1 MDTSTLKEGD
11 PVFIVGS
18 RWKLTNVEKVLKASI
33 RVDGIR
39 FRKISGVQ
47 VKGGD
52 KWHSL
57 YLQPYTDEN
66 RVIFEKDCNQRRI
79 AFYRQKIA
87 EMVQEKNKEIAN
99 ANAFTLTDEQ
109 IVSLY
114 QMIRSFKKAEEG
126 V

>member
-11 PVFIVGS
+11 PVFVVGS
-18 RWKLTNVEKVLKASI
+18 RWKLTTVEKVLRASI

-87 EMVQEKNKEIAN
+87 EMVQEKNKEN
-99 ANAFTLTDEQ
+99 ALTNEQ